1 MTFDRQE
8 THQETHQEY
17 TDHGNSY
24 KGESEHVAGPRLD
37 LLIED
42 SESIAA
48 LVAYPEGRER
58 TRFVHTTLRIGILAP
73 NQDQGRIDSE
83 SVRNEGDR
91 QVREIETRL
100 ADYRR
105 QTESQLAT
113 ALKDH
118 FAPQNG
124 RLSERVERLV
134 RQEGELEEL
143 MRAQMKHAERTLA
156 DTLRGGE

>member
-24 KGESEHVAGPRLD
+24 KGESEHVAGLHLD

-58 TRFVHTTLRIGILAP
+58 
-73 NQDQGRIDSE
+73 
-83 SVRNEGDR
+83 
-91 QVREIETRL
+91 
-100 ADYRR
+100 
-105 QTESQLAT
+105 
-113 ALKDH
+113 
-118 FAPQNG
+118 
-124 RLSERVERLV
+124 
-134 RQEGELEEL
+134 
-143 MRAQMKHAERTLA
+143 
-156 DTLRGGE
+156 RGGE